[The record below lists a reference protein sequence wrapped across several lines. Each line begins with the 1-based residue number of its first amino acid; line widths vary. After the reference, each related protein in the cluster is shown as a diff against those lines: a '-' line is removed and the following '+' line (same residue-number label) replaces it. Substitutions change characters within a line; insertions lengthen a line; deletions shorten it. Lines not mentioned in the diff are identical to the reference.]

1 MPSARPGRD
10 AVQRGSSGWGEA
22 ALIHEIGGEKREK
35 QRQPSGLLAVCLWTL
50 SQLTS
55 AKKGIR
61 VDFEHAHPFPL
72 SHLLGRK
79 RGIFV
84 LVANEIAEE
93 DWRQ

>member
-1 MPSARPGRD
+1 MGRSGAYTRNRRGEKGKTAAAKRSAR
-10 AVQRGSSGWGEA
+10 
-22 ALIHEIGGEKREK
+22 GG
-35 QRQPSGLLAVCLWTL
+35 LWTL
-50 SQLTS
+50 SQPPS

-72 SHLLGRK
+72 PHLLGRK